1 MGREARALEILPPVP
16 SLSCHAIRSLHKH
29 LLSTSYVPG
38 HHTRA
43 TEVNKIDKN
52 PHPGDL
58 VSVDNGETRAINN
71 IYNKSGN
78 RIYLESVECYGKT
91 KTKLSNG
98 GKEWCSIK

>member
-1 MGREARALEILPPVP
+1 M
-16 SLSCHAIRSLHKH
+16 
-29 LLSTSYVPG
+29 PG

-43 TEVNKIDKN
+43 TEVNQIDKN

-78 RIYLESVECYGKT
+78 HIYLESVECYGKT

-98 GKEWCSIK
+98 GRVVFNKVNKIALAETALSERSSKCIHSSSPLPTHSLTHSFP